1 MGYSSYK
8 GKWYFDKE
16 DFKYTPSVNDGWSLE
31 KEQIDR
37 GKGVNFI
44 IQVGARLKLPQLT
57 LSTAA
62 VFLHRFYMRFSLA
75 KYHYYE
81 IAATCILLAT
91 KVEESCRKL
100 RNIII
105 ACAKVGQKNPDL
117 IIDEQSKEYWRWRD
131 VIIYNEEVLL
141 EALCFDLTIDHPYKD
156 LLKYIKH
163 FGSKQDTAKSAWAFI
178 NDSIRTSIPIIYKP
192 HIIAAAAFY
201 FGTKHTS
208 TVINSIGN
216 RSWWEVIDVD
226 INEIKDVCKIMTN
239 LYESIPMRGLYPV
252 LKSDIT
258 KIPLQNGFPKTSD
271 QTKELYHD
279 QSKGVKRK
287 NEDSFIL
294 NTSKDQNEVVFEKK
308 LDKLENNDHQYIKK
322 QKQ

>member
-1 MGYSSYK
+1 MGYSSHK

-100 RNIII
+100 KNIII

-131 VIIYNEEVLL
+131 VIIYNEEILL
-141 EALCFDLTIDHPYKD
+141 EALCFDLTVDHPYKD

-163 FGSKQDTAKSAWAFI
+163 FGGEQNTAKSAWAFV
-178 NDSIRTSIPIIYKP
+178 NDSIRTAIPVIYQP

-208 TVINSIGN
+208 FVINSIEN
-216 RSWWEVIDVD
+216 KSWWEIINVD

-239 LYESIPMRGLYPV
+239 LYESIPMRGSNPTLQ
-252 LKSDIT
+252 SNIT
-258 KIPLQNGFPKTSD
+258 KILSHK
-271 QTKELYHD
+271 
-279 QSKGVKRK
+279 
-287 NEDSFIL
+287 
-294 NTSKDQNEVVFEKK
+294 
-308 LDKLENNDHQYIKK
+308 YI
-322 QKQ
+322 QLGYIT